1 MDLLKIAS
9 VPAAA
14 VSPDTTVHDA
24 VALMNRKRVGAVAVT
39 ESDKLA
45 GIFTERDLMIRVVLD
60 GKDPKA
66 TAVAEVMTADCISAK
81 SDMSMGEALQIM
93 SEKHFRHLPRR
104 RRRAQSA
111 RAAVDPRSAPPAGR
125 QPQRRARFRRRFLY
139 RGRDRR
145 LSPAAPLQR
154 RTT

>member
-39 ESDKLA
+39 ENDKLA

-93 SEKHFRHLPRR
+93 SEKHFRHLPV
-104 RRRAQSA
+104 
-111 RAAVDPRSAPPAGR
+111 VDDELKVLGLLSIRDLLH
-125 QPQRRARFRRRFLY
+125 QRV
-139 RGRDRR
+139 DN
-145 LSPAAPLQR
+145 LSEELDSVVAFFTADGIGG
-154 RTT
+154 

>member
-39 ESDKLA
+39 ESEKLA

-60 GKDPKA
+60 GKDPKS
-66 TAVAEVMTADCISAK
+66 TTVSDVMTAECISAK
-81 SDMSMGEALQIM
+81 KDMSMGEALQIM
-93 SEKHFRHLPRR
+93 SEKHFRHLPV
-104 RRRAQSA
+104 
-111 RAAVDPRSAPPAGR
+111 VDDDLKVLGLLSIRDLLH
-125 QPQRRARFRRRFLY
+125 QRV
-139 RGRDRR
+139 DN
-145 LSPAAPLQR
+145 LSEELDSVVAFFTADGIGG
-154 RTT
+154 

>member
-24 VALMNRKRVGAVAVT
+24 VALMNQKRVGAVAVT
-39 ESDKLA
+39 ESEKLA

-60 GKDPKA
+60 GKDPKS
-66 TAVAEVMTADCISAK
+66 TAVADVMTAECISAK

-93 SEKHFRHLPRR
+93 SEKHFRHLPV
-104 RRRAQSA
+104 
-111 RAAVDPRSAPPAGR
+111 VDDDLKVLGLLSIRDLLH
-125 QPQRRARFRRRFLY
+125 QRV
-139 RGRDRR
+139 DN
-145 LSPAAPLQR
+145 LSEELDSVVAFFTADGIGG
-154 RTT
+154 